1 MMLKLLKQEVAMKLV
16 IAIIR
21 PEKLADVKKELKD
34 ASVNLM
40 TVVNAIGSGRQKGY
54 PETYRGV
61 KHEIKLLKKIELQIA
76 VNDDYV
82 EPTIKAIMR
91 GAKTG
96 HIGDGKIFV
105 TPIEE
110 CIRIRTGERG
120 TRAIG

>member
-1 MMLKLLKQEVAMKLV
+1 MKMI
-16 IAIIR
+16 IAVIR
-21 PEKLADVKKELKD
+21 PEKLTDVKKELNE

-40 TVVNAIGSGRQKGY
+40 TVVQSIGAGRQKGY

-61 KHEIKLLKKIELQIA
+61 KHEIKLLKKVELQIV

-96 HIGDGKIFV
+96 SIGDGKIFV
-105 TPIEE
+105 VPIEE

-120 TRAIG
+120 SRAVG

>member
-1 MMLKLLKQEVAMKLV
+1 MKMI

-21 PEKLADVKKELKD
+21 PEKLTDVKKELNE

-40 TVVNAIGSGRQKGY
+40 TVVQSIGAGRQKGY

-61 KHEIKLLKKIELQIA
+61 KHEIKLLKKVELQIV

-82 EPTIKAIMR
+82 EPTIKAIVR

-96 HIGDGKIFV
+96 SIGDGKIFV
-105 TPIEE
+105 MPIEE

-120 TRAIG
+120 SRAVG

>member
-1 MMLKLLKQEVAMKLV
+1 MKLI

-21 PEKLADVKKELKD
+21 PEKLGDVKKELND

-54 PETYRGV
+54 PESYRGV
-61 KHEIKLLKKIELQIA
+61 KHEIKLLKKVELQIA

-96 HIGDGKIFV
+96 NIGDGKIFII
-105 TPIEE
+105 PIEE

-120 TRAIG
+120 SRAIG

>member
-1 MMLKLLKQEVAMKLV
+1 MKMI

-21 PEKLADVKKELKD
+21 PEKLTDVKKELNE

-40 TVVNAIGSGRQKGY
+40 TVVQSIGAGRQKGY

-61 KHEIKLLKKIELQIA
+61 KHEIKLLKKVELQIV

-82 EPTIKAIMR
+82 EPTIKAIVR

-96 HIGDGKIFV
+96 SIGDGKIFV
-105 TPIEE
+105 MPIEE
-110 CIRIRTGERG
+110 CVRIRTGERG
-120 TRAIG
+120 SRAVG

>member
-1 MMLKLLKQEVAMKLV
+1 MKLV

-21 PEKLADVKKELKD
+21 PEKLADVKKELSD
-34 ASVNLM
+34 VSVNLM

-61 KHEIKLLKKIELQIA
+61 KHEIKLLKKVELQIS

-82 EPTIKAIMR
+82 EPTIKAIVR

-96 HIGDGKIFV
+96 NTGDGKIFV
-105 TPIEE
+105 IPIEE

-120 TRAIG
+120 CRAIG

>member
-1 MMLKLLKQEVAMKLV
+1 MRLI
-16 IAIIR
+16 IAVIR
-21 PEKLADVKKELKD
+21 PEQLSDVKKELKE

-54 PETYRGV
+54 PETYRGI
-61 KHEIKLLKKIELQIA
+61 KHEIKLLNKVELQIA

-82 EPTIKAIMR
+82 EPTIKAIIK

-105 TPIEE
+105 LPIEE
-110 CIRIRTGERG
+110 VIRIRTAERG
-120 TRAIG
+120 SLAIG

>member
-1 MMLKLLKQEVAMKLV
+1 MKLI
-16 IAIIR
+16 IAVIR
-21 PEKLADVKKELKD
+21 PEVLADVKKELNE

-40 TVVNAIGSGRQKGY
+40 TVVNSIGAGRQKGY

-61 KHEIKLLKKIELQIA
+61 KHEIKLLKKVEIQIA

-82 EPTIKAIMR
+82 EPAIKAIIR

-96 HIGDGKIFV
+96 KIGDGKIFV
-105 TPIEE
+105 VPIDE

-120 TRAIG
+120 SRAIG

>member
-1 MMLKLLKQEVAMKLV
+1 MKLI
-16 IAIIR
+16 IAVIR
-21 PEKLADVKKELKD
+21 PEKLSDVKKELTD

-54 PETYRGV
+54 PETYRGI
-61 KHEIKLLKKIELQIA
+61 KHEIKLLKKVELQIA

-82 EPTIKAIMR
+82 EPTIKAIIR

-96 HIGDGKIFV
+96 RIGDGKIFV
-105 TPIEE
+105 MPIGE

-120 TRAIG
+120 SRAIG